1 MARRATQNMPPD
13 VEQELQE
20 RHLMDDYLARP
31 HYQRNDYLGW
41 ISRAA
46 RDTTRAK
53 RIGQMMDE
61 LERGGVYMNM
71 RHEPSRKD

>member
-1 MARRATQNMPPD
+1 
-13 VEQELQE
+13 
-20 RHLMDDYLARP
+20 MDDYLARP